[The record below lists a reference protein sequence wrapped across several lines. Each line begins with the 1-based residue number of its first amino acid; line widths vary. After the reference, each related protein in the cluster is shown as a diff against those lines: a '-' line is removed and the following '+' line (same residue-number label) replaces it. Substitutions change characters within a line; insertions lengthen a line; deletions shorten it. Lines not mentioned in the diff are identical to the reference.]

1 MVAKSE
7 PRSWAEDVGT
17 YRQQVGSQALSTV
30 LDASYQ
36 KTPTIGRTTL
46 CPFLAKTHPLFSQND
61 FVDGHAPTQQDQQTQ
76 SLRWKRHGWGDL
88 SLLREEGTA
97 PPRGRA
103 SGKAV
108 QSAPAGGR
116 KGLTGLL
123 QQTDISGDDSWVG
136 NPLIKPNKGRRAL
149 EAPKGTRTHSLF
161 DVLSGQQQGATPSD
175 DSWLGNPLIQPT
187 MGKAH
192 APGPEQIRGRRDLT
206 ATIQHTI
213 LLEPPIGSQQPRGSD
228 PLEDAWCGHPLI
240 QPHKGKAPGPAE
252 TADPDLLR
260 GAAFRDTVPPG
271 WSDLRR
277 PHTKAVP
284 PPVEDS
290 ARGVLD
296 GTASVSVAD
305 TQRGKKY
312 IPVAKGVAT
321 VPHTDLYAHLTYRP
335 LDEVESRAYAHAFD
349 DQRPTGRKAPA
360 VVPGSQGIGK
370 GREMLAWRPDEAA
383 GLLSSFLVLSDSSEK
398 GGPVWRL
405 LSPGLRSIVILDPNL
420 RMTSVEEEVAG
431 SEPSLSL
438 IDDLALLVINH
449 LALDERALGRLS
461 TVSKFWRT
469 ACSDPRLWPTPATR
483 RFGHAAL
490 RLEVTV
496 SPDHLKGWTFVQGMR
511 PHGKLWERLK
521 HLPVAELAAAAADRG
536 ALAFHTEG
544 DMFLSL
550 NHPNEWQHTSFHPQ
564 TGTYVRH
571 TWTHLPELLPDGP
584 ASPPAGQ
591 CPPQLPGWTFLPG
604 LDLAQTR
611 ALPCLVKDFRS
622 LKALGRH
629 CFKSKKVV
637 AFNTKGHVAEMS
649 AVQWSPTLEAWHGVY
664 VWDSL
669 LMEGSLPPVPTWQQ
683 RIRRWARLR
692 QAVVDPWQT
701 STLAGG
707 AGLGRDRLKRVRHAG
722 SLAPEVA
729 LLQYVD
735 WLALDAQWPEVG
747 PGDYL
752 LAWRVQWIET
762 PSFSLEADLQLKAT
776 RVPGKEATS
785 NLPLISRQK
794 MSSLAGQAIEGLPLY
809 RCYSLKELWKL
820 ARSAKYSGWVGLE
833 VCTCMFQ
840 VGKVHVPP
848 SQRCTLY
855 ARLWNISDKSKSGMV
870 FDVVELKRVKRE
882 A

>member
-123 QQTDISGDDSWVG
+123 QQTDVSGDDSWVG

-383 GLLSSFLVLSDSSEK
+383 GLVK
-398 GGPVWRL
+398 KPARR
-405 LSPGLRSIVILDPNL
+405 PAA
-420 RMTSVEEEVAG
+420 AG
-431 SEPSLSL
+431 S
-438 IDDLALLVINH
+438 
-449 LALDERALGRLS
+449 
-461 TVSKFWRT
+461 
-469 ACSDPRLWPTPATR
+469 
-483 RFGHAAL
+483 
-490 RLEVTV
+490 
-496 SPDHLKGWTFVQGMR
+496 
-511 PHGKLWERLK
+511 
-521 HLPVAELAAAAADRG
+521 RG
-536 ALAFHTEG
+536 AATTL
-544 DMFLSL
+544 
-550 NHPNEWQHTSFHPQ
+550 
-564 TGTYVRH
+564 
-571 TWTHLPELLPDGP
+571 GP
-584 ASPPAGQ
+584 AARGRPSPA
-591 CPPQLPGWTFLPG
+591 
-604 LDLAQTR
+604 
-611 ALPCLVKDFRS
+611 S
-622 LKALGRH
+622 
-629 CFKSKKVV
+629 
-637 AFNTKGHVAEMS
+637 
-649 AVQWSPTLEAWHGVY
+649 
-664 VWDSL
+664 
-669 LMEGSLPPVPTWQQ
+669 
-683 RIRRWARLR
+683 
-692 QAVVDPWQT
+692 
-701 STLAGG
+701 
-707 AGLGRDRLKRVRHAG
+707 
-722 SLAPEVA
+722 
-729 LLQYVD
+729 
-735 WLALDAQWPEVG
+735 
-747 PGDYL
+747 
-752 LAWRVQWIET
+752 
-762 PSFSLEADLQLKAT
+762 
-776 RVPGKEATS
+776 
-785 NLPLISRQK
+785 
-794 MSSLAGQAIEGLPLY
+794 
-809 RCYSLKELWKL
+809 
-820 ARSAKYSGWVGLE
+820 
-833 VCTCMFQ
+833 
-840 VGKVHVPP
+840 
-848 SQRCTLY
+848 
-855 ARLWNISDKSKSGMV
+855 
-870 FDVVELKRVKRE
+870 
-882 A
+882 